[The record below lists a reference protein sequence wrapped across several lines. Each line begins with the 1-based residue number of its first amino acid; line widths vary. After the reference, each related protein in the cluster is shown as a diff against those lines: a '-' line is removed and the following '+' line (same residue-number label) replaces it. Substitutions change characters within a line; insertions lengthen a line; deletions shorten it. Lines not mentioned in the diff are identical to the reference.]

1 MARDDSA
8 RERSSEQSLLD
19 RRSYLKLA
27 GAAAASVGAAGVSSS
42 SAAAAS
48 YDTIKVPANT
58 KKVINVGSGETFEN
72 KLIDITADGAH
83 VKLMTEGSGW
93 TVRNVGVKGENNNMD
108 GTYGTFYL
116 RCTEDGEALAENIYM
131 GDGAADRCGHAAV
144 SDWANAGT
152 VTIRNINVTGWSAD
166 GMYMSHAGNHI
177 KQTMGVTQVENAYLK
192 NNNIENC
199 RLGTPGSYIKDS
211 VIHVEN
217 QDVISSNESG
227 QVNARGLW
235 FKEQS
240 GLKAI
245 NCDISVTG
253 SHAVFASDNGS
264 GTLKDCRVEG
274 PITGPVEQVNVS
286 GNPDTSPPDSVPM
299 SAEAAASGEIDSSST
314 TSSPSTEDT
323 TQQRDESNGTLLEL
337 VPDDDASRVKYEFT
351 VDGSARKRTSGGD
364 SGHTAEEID
373 TVTDN
378 GDGTVTVSG
387 VAGNGY
393 GDAFFV
399 DGAITAMDLDES
411 VWTLRYD
418 GSEVGVSDLTLP
430 NKLVIDGA
438 NSPKVTSEYVFEISG
453 AARKSTDLG
462 SVQASDTAEDG
473 KISGAVFDGK
483 DGFRFSGDITGFT
496 LDGPANV
503 RVEDG
508 A

>member
-27 GAAAASVGAAGVSSS
+27 GAAAASVGVAGASSS

-58 KKVINVGSGETFEN
+58 KKVIRVGAGETFEN

-83 VKLMTEGSGW
+83 VKLLTEGSGW
-93 TVRNVGVKGENNNMD
+93 TVRNVGVKGENNNMN
-108 GTYGTFYL
+108 GVYGTFYL
-116 RCTEDGEALAENIYM
+116 RCTDGGEAVAENIYM

-144 SDWANAGT
+144 SDWDNSGT
-152 VTIRNINVTGWSAD
+152 VTIRNIHVQGWSAD
-166 GMYMSHAGNHI
+166 GMYMSHAGANPSS
-177 KQTMGVTQVENAYLK
+177 QGGVTKVENAFLK

-199 RLGTPGSYIKDS
+199 RLGTAGSYIKDS

-217 QDVISSNESG
+217 QDVIPSNESG

-286 GNPDTSPPDSVPM
+286 GNPDVSAPDSVPM
-299 SAEAAASGEIDSSST
+299 SAEEAASGDIGSSSG
-314 TSSPSTEDT
+314 DT
-323 TQQRDESNGTLLEL
+323 TTDDGTQTSDETGDSESSLLEL
-337 VPDDDASRVKYEFT
+337 VSDDDVSSVNYEFT
-351 VDGSARKRTSGGD
+351 VEGNVEKKTSGSDPTAEVGD
-364 SGHTAEEID
+364 SI
-373 TVTDN
+373 TDN

-393 GDAFFV
+393 GDAFYV
-399 DGAITAMDLDES
+399 DGAITSMNLNES
-411 VWTLRYD
+411 VWTLYH
-418 GSEVGVSDLTLP
+418 GGAEVTVEDLTLP
-430 NKLVIDGA
+430 NKLVIDGSNHPNA
-438 NSPKVTSEYVFEISG
+438 ASDYDFEVSGQVRKSSALGSINARDSVSNGTISG
-453 AARKSTDLG
+453 RVIG
-462 SVQASDTAEDG
+462 
-473 KISGAVFDGK
+473 GK
-483 DGFRFSGDITGFT
+483 DGYRFSGDVTGFS

-503 RVEDG
+503 SVEDG
-508 A
+508 G